1 MNPIQMNMCM
11 WIHHAQTQHD
21 VFSDRYAWA
30 DWVAIME
37 EERHRQNM
45 RECVC
50 DTCIRV
56 NRRKCETLRKI
67 LDWLRFC
74 RKEKLD
80 PAELQYRYN
89 YYPSWEERNSYA
101 SMKQYYGLMM
111 KQYLDS
117 MVVGPKKKETRKE
130 TNWCLQCEVPIAEG
144 MKYCGGDD
152 CVCSLKFIV

>member
-37 EERHRQNM
+37 DERHRQNM

-50 DTCIRV
+50 DVCIRV

-67 LDWLRFC
+67 KDWLRFC

-80 PAELQYRYN
+80 PTELQYRYH
-89 YYPSWEERNSYA
+89 YYPSREERNTYA

-117 MVVGPKKKETRKE
+117 MTGPKKKQE
-130 TNWCLQCEVPIAEG
+130 TNWCLQCEVSIAEG
-144 MKYCGGDD
+144 IKYCGGDD
-152 CVCSLKFIV
+152 CVCPLKIIV